1 MEDIFKTALYSS
13 IGFVAI
19 MLEKMQQGIDD
30 LINQG
35 KISESEGRKIV
46 ENFLSDLEA
55 KKENLKTQAN
65 SFSEEA
71 LSKITWLKN
80 QSLDELHQRI
90 SELETQ
96 LGFEREVEVVEEE
109 AVIEVVE

>member
-1 MEDIFKTALYSS
+1 MEDIFKTALYSG

-35 KISESEGRKIV
+35 KISETEGRKIV
-46 ENFLSDLEA
+46 EDFVSNLEA
-55 KKENLKTQAN
+55 KKENLTTQVN

-90 SELETQ
+90 AELEVQ
-96 LGFEREVEVVEEE
+96 LGFEQEVEVVEEE